1 MSDAWDLSYETDTVA
16 RLSDEWRTY
25 QLLCGE
31 DVRLPNKQLG
41 KAYFEPGSEAER
53 DARAALAR
61 LIRKGEPFPEFI
73 RETLAGLFDPESS
86 TVPVDR
92 RIEFKRLPGE
102 LKSRPDATLEI
113 ALHVWLQWYRGDK
126 KEAAVSSA
134 MKQFGLKRSQVFAIC
149 RKHASDVPKLSRRL
163 SNRIR

>member
-1 MSDAWDLSYETDTVA
+1 MSDPWDLCYETDTVA
-16 RLSDEWRTY
+16 RLSDEWKTY

-41 KAYFEPGSEAER
+41 KAYFEPGSELER

-102 LKSRPDATLEI
+102 LKSRPEATLEI
-113 ALHVWLQWYRGDK
+113 ALHVWFRRYVGDK

-134 MKQFGLKRSQVFAIC
+134 MKQFGLKSRS
-149 RKHASDVPKLSRRL
+149 R
-163 SNRIR
+163 